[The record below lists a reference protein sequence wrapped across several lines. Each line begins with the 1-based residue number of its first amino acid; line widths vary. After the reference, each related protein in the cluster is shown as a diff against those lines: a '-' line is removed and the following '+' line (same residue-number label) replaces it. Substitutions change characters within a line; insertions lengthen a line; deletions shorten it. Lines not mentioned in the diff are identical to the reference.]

1 MLNFFVVI
9 LHSNAEY
16 LNTMKTKISEFS
28 LKALEILALQPLQP
42 FFSKYLRFASLCV
55 FYEDREI
62 DSSTALGVLR
72 LSSACT
78 SFQPFFL

>member
-62 DSSTALGVLR
+62 DSSTA
-72 LSSACT
+72 
-78 SFQPFFL
+78 